1 MKHICFVLLLPT
13 TDELAQMSGLVD
25 QKKLIGGYHKEIG
38 PFFPLCVCERA
49 ETSSTSKCVTE

>member
-1 MKHICFVLLLPT
+1 
-13 TDELAQMSGLVD
+13 MSGLVD

-38 PFFPLCVCERA
+38 PFFPCVCDERA